1 MVSSALTFLVPY
13 WSIKPDAA
21 FPAAFALLDLHWI
34 KYLVSVGALC
44 GMTTTL
50 FGSLYSLPR
59 CIYAMAD
66 DGLIFKFLAKVN
78 KKTQVRKFIAI
89 FYNITCEMYVL
100 RFLSNRNSEFEH
112 LKIYKTNKRAAFFFF
127 ILNRRDTRELLFAIL
142 PGTYSTQK
150 HVFFPNVIDLNL

>member
-1 MVSSALTFLVPY
+1 MVSCALTFMVPY
-13 WSIKPDAA
+13 VDIQQEAA
-21 FPAAFALLDLHWI
+21 FPAAFAKFNLHWI

-78 KKTQVRKFIAI
+78 KKTQVRK
-89 FYNITCEMYVL
+89 
-100 RFLSNRNSEFEH
+100 
-112 LKIYKTNKRAAFFFF
+112 
-127 ILNRRDTRELLFAIL
+127 
-142 PGTYSTQK
+142 
-150 HVFFPNVIDLNL
+150 

>member
-1 MVSSALTFLVPY
+1 MVSGALTFLIPY
-13 WSIKPDAA
+13 WEINPDAA
-21 FPAAFALLDLHWI
+21 FPTAFSGLGLNWI

-78 KKTQVRKFIAI
+78 KRTQVSK
-89 FYNITCEMYVL
+89 IT
-100 RFLSNRNSEFEH
+100 
-112 LKIYKTNKRAAFFFF
+112 
-127 ILNRRDTRELLFAIL
+127 
-142 PGTYSTQK
+142 
-150 HVFFPNVIDLNL
+150 

>member
-1 MVSSALTFLVPY
+1 MIDFADVSVGYVLVSGALTFLVPY
-13 WSIKPDAA
+13 WLIQPDAA
-21 FPAAFALLDLHWI
+21 FPNAFAGLNLHWI

-78 KKTQVRKFIAI
+78 KKTQVKGVGVF
-89 FYNITCEMYVL
+89 TV
-100 RFLSNRNSEFEH
+100 
-112 LKIYKTNKRAAFFFF
+112 
-127 ILNRRDTRELLFAIL
+127 
-142 PGTYSTQK
+142 P
-150 HVFFPNVIDLNL
+150 FFPAVPRS

>member
-1 MVSSALTFLVPY
+1 MILSIVLIIGYVLVSGALTYLVPY
-13 WSIKPDAA
+13 WAIVPDAA
-21 FPAAFALLDLHWI
+21 FPAAFAGLDLNWI

-78 KKTQVRKFIAI
+78 KRTQVCLTQYLLI
-89 FYNITCEMYVL
+89 
-100 RFLSNRNSEFEH
+100 
-112 LKIYKTNKRAAFFFF
+112 LKR
-127 ILNRRDTRELLFAIL
+127 
-142 PGTYSTQK
+142 
-150 HVFFPNVIDLNL
+150 VFKQTIH

>member
-1 MVSSALTFLVPY
+1 MLFLFIGYVLVSGALTFLVPY

-21 FPAAFALLDLHWI
+21 FPAAFAGLELHWI

-66 DGLIFKFLAKVN
+66 DGLVFKFLAKVN
-78 KKTQVRKFIAI
+78 KKTQVHKYINN
-89 FYNITCEMYVL
+89 NILLY
-100 RFLSNRNSEFEH
+100 
-112 LKIYKTNKRAAFFFF
+112 FFFHNSF
-127 ILNRRDTRELLFAIL
+127 KII
-142 PGTYSTQK
+142 
-150 HVFFPNVIDLNL
+150 

>member
-1 MVSSALTFLVPY
+1 MLLLESNSYTIYNIGIVGSYSWLIIILFIGYVLVSGALTFLVPY
-13 WSIKPDAA
+13 WAIYPDAA
-21 FPAAFALLDLHWI
+21 FPAAFAGLDLNWI

-78 KKTQVRKFIAI
+78 KRTQVRIMK
-89 FYNITCEMYVL
+89 
-100 RFLSNRNSEFEH
+100 
-112 LKIYKTNKRAAFFFF
+112 
-127 ILNRRDTRELLFAIL
+127 
-142 PGTYSTQK
+142 
-150 HVFFPNVIDLNL
+150 